1 MKPFI
6 VMQTDFG
13 KGIATCTMDG
23 VIVGV
28 DPELRAYDSNHDIRP
43 FDTYEASFSLFYVVN
58 FWPAGTVFVSVVDP
72 GVGTSR
78 RACVAKLKNG
88 SYVVTPDNGSLTH
101 MKEQIGIVEVREI
114 DETRHRLPGTGKVNI
129 FHGRDLFAYTAAKLA
144 AGIITYEEVGAP
156 YPVEEIIVHKSLPVE
171 RKDGVISGMLETA
184 DRHFGLICTNIPCEV
199 FEQEGIEYGQ
209 FLKTTVRHGD
219 KVVYSGV
226 IPYAKSFGYVAPGEV
241 LAMISETQQIQ
252 ISKNM
257 GNLSEEYNLGTGS
270 EWPISFEK
278 VPAPAGKE

>member
-13 KGIATCTMDG
+13 KGISTSTMDG

-28 DPELRAYDSNHDIRP
+28 DPELRTYDSNHGVRP

-88 SYVVTPDNGSLTH
+88 SYVITPDNGSLTH

-144 AGIITYEEVGAP
+144 SGKITYEEVGAT

-171 RKDGVISGMLETA
+171 VKGDVISGMLETA

-199 FEQEGIEYGQ
+199 FEQEGIAYGQ
-209 FLKTTVRHGD
+209 WLKTTVCCEGT
-219 KVVYSGV
+219 VIYAGT
-226 IPYAKSFGYVAPGEV
+226 IPYEKSFGYVAPGEA

-252 ISKNM
+252 ISKNL
-257 GNLSEEYNLGTGS
+257 GNLSEEYGLGTGNQWS
-270 EWPISFEK
+270 ISFQK
-278 VPAPAGKE
+278 VSAPEGKG